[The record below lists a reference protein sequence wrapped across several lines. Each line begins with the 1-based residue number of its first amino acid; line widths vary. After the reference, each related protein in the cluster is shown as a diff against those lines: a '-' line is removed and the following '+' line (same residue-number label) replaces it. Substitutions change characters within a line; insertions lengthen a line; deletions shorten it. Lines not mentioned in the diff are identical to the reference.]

1 MFSPSFLFTSLVFKK
16 YLQSLTGTRFLVVLS
31 FLFLI
36 SFPAFGVRAEISVVD
51 DVGNEISLESPAK
64 KIVSLAPNLT
74 ELLFTAG
81 AGNKIVATV
90 QYSDYPEEAKNI
102 LQIGDAHNIDLEALI
117 ALMPD
122 LIVTWKS
129 GNSTALYNKLT
140 NFGFEV
146 YQSEADT
153 LKKIS
158 TSILRLG
165 KLAGTQAIA
174 IPAAM
179 KFQQEIEALEKQ
191 YSRKKSIKVFYQFWE
206 KPIYTINGRHLIS
219 HIIELCGGKN
229 IYSNLSSLTPQI
241 SIESVL
247 KTDPDIII
255 ASGSDN
261 LRPDWLDAWKVWPE
275 LKAIQNNQLYFV
287 QPDFIQRH
295 TTRIIQGGKLI
306 CEYIDRARL

>member
-1 MFSPSFLFTSLVFKK
+1 MLSPYFLITRLVFKK
-16 YLQSLTGTRFLVVLS
+16 YIRLLIQTRLPVVLLI
-31 FLFLI
+31 LFLI
-36 SFPAFGVRAEISVVD
+36 SIPAFGVRAEISVVD
-51 DVGNEISLESPAK
+51 DMGNKISLKSPAK

-74 ELLFTAG
+74 ELLFSAG

-90 QYSDYPEEAKNI
+90 QYSDYPKEAKNI
-102 LQIGDAHNIDLEALI
+102 LQIGDAHNIDLEALV

-129 GNSTALYNKLT
+129 GNSTAIYNKLT
-140 NFGFEV
+140 NFGFKV

-153 LKKIS
+153 LNKIS

-165 KLAGTQAIA
+165 KLAGTEAIA
-174 IPAAM
+174 IPAAL
-179 KFQQEIEALEKQ
+179 KFQQEVETLEKQ
-191 YSRKKSIKVFYQFWE
+191 FSRKKSIKVFYQFWDR
-206 KPIYTINGRHLIS
+206 PIYTINGRHLIS
-219 HIIELCGGKN
+219 HIIELCGGEN
-229 IYSNLSSLTPQI
+229 IYSNLSTLTPQI

-255 ASGSDN
+255 ASGSDD
-261 LRPDWLDAWKVWPE
+261 LRPEWLDAWKSWPE